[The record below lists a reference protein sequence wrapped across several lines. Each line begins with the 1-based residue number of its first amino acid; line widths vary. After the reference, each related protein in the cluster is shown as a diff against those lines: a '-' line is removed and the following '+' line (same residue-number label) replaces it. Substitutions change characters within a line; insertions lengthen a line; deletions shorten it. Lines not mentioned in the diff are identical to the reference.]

1 MPTTFREAYERL
13 LPLVEKPG
21 RYLGN
26 ERGTIRKDPG
36 TVRLRFALCF
46 PEVYEIAQ
54 SHLGLQ
60 ILYDVLNRRPE
71 VAAERAYAPW
81 PDLEALL
88 RARGLPLVSLESH
101 LPLADFHVLG
111 FSLQYELTYT
121 NLLTMLELG
130 RVPLRAAARGP
141 AHPLVIAGGPCAF
154 NPEPLAPFL
163 DGVLLG
169 DGEEAVGDI
178 CDRVLAWDGRDRGAL
193 LRPAT
198 TPTGRSPRSC
208 RSSRRAPGSRSACS
222 STSTASRRPR
232 TRSCRTSAWYTTA
245 RASR

>member
-1 MPTTFREAYERL
+1 MPPTYREAYERL

-26 ERGTIRKDPG
+26 ERGAVRKDLG
-36 TVRLRFALCF
+36 KVRLRFALGF

-60 ILYDVLNRRPE
+60 LLYDVLNRRPD
-71 VAAERAYAPW
+71 VAAERVYAPW

-88 RARGLPLVSLESH
+88 RRRGLPLVSLESH
-101 LPLADFHVLG
+101 LPLADFHVVG
-111 FSLQYELTYT
+111 MSLQYELTYA

-130 RVPLRAAARGP
+130 GIPLRAAARGTR
-141 AHPLVIAGGPCAF
+141 HPIVVAGGPCAF

-169 DGEEAVGDI
+169 DGEEAVGDMPGTAATARR
-178 CDRVLAWDGRDRGAL
+178 CSARS
-193 LRPAT
+193 PASRAST
-198 TPTGRSPRSC
+198 CPPSSSRATARTGRSPR
-208 RSSRRAPGSRSACS
+208 
-222 STSTASRRPR
+222 
-232 TRSCRTSAWYTTA
+232 
-245 RASR
+245 